1 MDLDIK
7 ALIMPPGHFVM
18 GPDERFQ
25 VTGKSEGQKLHIFKD
40 SKTAEKVFSAYAR
53 CHENAVAL
61 LDEAEILQKARKYA
75 RAFALAIFAWEELG
89 KSQIAA
95 DYYGGIL
102 TDLEYK
108 SAFKD
113 HRRKTAYLNRAGA
126 IDGSQSL
133 TVAFNPT
140 IGHRLE
146 DAKQAALYASADNDP
161 SEEITEQNAQ
171 EAIKRVKGHLE
182 YIRFAEALN
191 GRIGSSGL
199 FK

>member
-7 ALIMPPGHFVM
+7 ALIMPPGHFVVA
-18 GPDERFQ
+18 PDGSFQ
-25 VTGKSEGQKLHIFKD
+25 VAGKSEGQKLDIFKD
-40 SKTAEKVFSAYAR
+40 AKAAEKVFSAYAR
-53 CHENAVAL
+53 CHENAASL
-61 LDEAEILQKARKYA
+61 LDDA
-75 RAFALAIFAWEELG
+75 AWEELG

-95 DYYGGIL
+95 DYYSGVL

-133 TVAFNPT
+133 AVAFNPT

-146 DAKQAALYASADNDP
+146 DAKQTALYADAENDP
-161 SEEITEQNAQ
+161 NEEITEQNAQ
-171 EAIKRVKGHLE
+171 EVIDRVKKHLE

-191 GRIGSSGL
+191 GRIGSAGL